1 MLDKIFKLVSDRVEE
16 ALNNKG
22 FKKSNQEEKYQ
33 TLFIGESSAYLLK
46 FNEQNKQFEL
56 KSCSVSDC
64 KPNNQWKNISSW
76 LFDPEE
82 GSKKD
87 AEYIAADFCETLTGP
102 KKAPAQ
108 VAKKK
113 KDNDNKV
120 DIIFFMNRLANILPG
135 LKEEIDEE
143 KQSYDTFRMVTFT
156 ENNVMPKINMFLLQ
170 NNNSKQFKKFC
181 NVLSDAYNVGDLDV
195 RSTVTFLIL
204 NNIKD
209 ENQIKK
215 LKEELSDELN
225 KAWKASYSIKD
236 KKIKPEKVKK
246 NKKGFIASTLANQ

>member
-1 MLDKIFKLVSDRVEE
+1 MDKIFKLVSDRVEE

-22 FKKSNQEEKYQ
+22 FKKNNQEEKYQ
-33 TLFIGESSAYLLK
+33 TLFIGEDLAYLLK

-64 KPNNQWKNISSW
+64 KPNNQWKNIASW

-82 GSKKD
+82 GTKKD
-87 AEYIAADFCETLTGP
+87 AEYIAADFCETLIGP
-102 KKAPAQ
+102 KKTPVQ

-143 KQSYDTFRMVTFT
+143 KQSYETFRMVTFT

-225 KAWKASYSIKD
+225 KAWQASYSIKD
-236 KKIKPEKVKK
+236 KKVKPEKVKK